1 MSHSF
6 WPGNSSH
13 NTFLNKKRQEGD
25 IPMDSRSHYSKYSK
39 YDKYTTHT
47 RYNNPSYINPKPPS
61 GNNYYNSR
69 YHANNFYHSQK
80 SYRRDF
86 RKPYKKYSLPNP
98 NENIR
103 NLSNCDMPPS
113 PPSLSLKYSDDNTT
127 KFSESSNGISVRNSS
142 KFISNI
148 SNKKLNLSEKL
159 EEAKNEEEE
168 ELPLFKFSNPSENK
182 KDFESF
188 NRSSITLEENPLENF
203 EFYPKNLYEKRK
215 VKDSNAF
222 KDSKDNIYLNN
233 FKNIIQLKSCYLLAK
248 IPNWRLVTNFVPA
261 SALKQEKFENF
272 VLSDETKNGDWG
284 NEEEKPPLVFFE
296 KYEEIVD
303 KFLEQ
308 NKKNKKQVETSLYNV
323 KFIIAQY
330 HNDIFRI
337 KNQINQNRLK
347 INYLSIKQENYK
359 IAIEQKFAK

>member
-1 MSHSF
+1 MSHSV

-25 IPMDSRSHYSKYSK
+25 IPIDNRYHYSKYTK

-47 RYNNPSYINPKPPS
+47 RYNNPGYIHSKPPI

-69 YHANNFYHSQK
+69 YHGNNFNHFQK

-86 RKPYKKYSLPNP
+86 KKPYKKYSLPNP

-113 PPSLSLKYSDDNTT
+113 PPTLSQKNSEDTT
-127 KFSESSNGISVRNSS
+127 PKRIESNNSINVNIRNIS
-142 KFISNI
+142 KFV
-148 SNKKLNLSEKL
+148 KKRLNLEEKL

-168 ELPLFKFSNPSENK
+168 ELPFFKFSELSEK
-182 KDFESF
+182 KQNFESF
-188 NRSSITLEENPLENF
+188 NRNSIELEENPLENF
-203 EFYPKNLYEKRK
+203 EFYPKSLFEKGKNK
-215 VKDSNAF
+215 VTKVSNV
-222 KDSKDNIYLNN
+222 SNDNIYLNN

-248 IPNWRLVTNFVPA
+248 IPNWRLVTNFVPV
-261 SALKQEKFENF
+261 SELKQEKFENF
-272 VLSDETKNGDWG
+272 NLLDEMNDGDWG
-284 NEEEKPPLVFFE
+284 NVQKKPALVFFE

-308 NKKNKKQVETSLYNV
+308 NKKNKKQVETTLYNV

-330 HNDIFRI
+330 HNDIFKI
-337 KNQINQNRLK
+337 KNKINQTRLK
-347 INYLSIKQENYK
+347 INYLSIKQENAR
-359 IAIEQKFAK
+359 IAIEQKLAK